1 MDSTEAAKT
10 AEKRF
15 KASPDRPPRR
25 RLASSG
31 PGFHIHV
38 YNCGVK
44 NRYIGTGMFDAPEQA
59 IVACVSVKIDLDD
72 GNLSVR
78 FSTDVVNAAFI

>member
-1 MDSTEAAKT
+1 M
-10 AEKRF
+10 
-15 KASPDRPPRR
+15 
-25 RLASSG
+25 
-31 PGFHIHV
+31 